1 MPDVP
6 ANESEIYNGMTL
18 DELTTNAKALQQGMQ
33 DGRLVRDV
41 LMRHG
46 EHIVEQQR
54 IQLFMGKGSDGRDL
68 HPFYSEDLKPQ
79 GYFKNSQSAAAYR
92 AWKQTISYPY
102 QVQRNPDAPNL
113 YITGVFHDDLNVD
126 FGGDALAIVPDTAYA
141 ANIMAKYGFG
151 IFGLNSEMWGVIWND
166 WGAKNDLIDEM
177 KNVLWQ

>member
-1 MPDVP
+1 MMLDGLLKN
-6 ANESEIYNGMTL
+6 AETL
-18 DELTTNAKALQQGMQ
+18 QKDMQ
-33 DGRLVRDV
+33 SGKLVRDV
-41 LMRHG
+41 LERHG

-68 HPFYSEDLKPQ
+68 HPFYSEDLKPK
-79 GYFKNSQSAAAYR
+79 GYFKNSASAAAYR

-102 QVQRNPDAPNL
+102 SVQRNPDAPNL

-126 FGGDALAIVPDTAYA
+126 FGADSMAIIPDTAYA

-151 IFGLNSEMWGVIWND
+151 IFGLNSEMWNVIWD
-166 WGAKNDLIDEM
+166 DFGAKDDLIEEM